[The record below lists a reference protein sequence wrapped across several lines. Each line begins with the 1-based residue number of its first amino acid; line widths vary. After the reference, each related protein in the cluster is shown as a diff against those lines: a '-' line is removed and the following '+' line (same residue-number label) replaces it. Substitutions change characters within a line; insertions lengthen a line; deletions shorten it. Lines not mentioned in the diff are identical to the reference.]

1 MKNLLLKIQSFPE
14 LIRKIILYS
23 VIIILGLGLFNLY
36 IKIVQ
41 KRLMDL
47 QLEKLK
53 EELQL
58 PSLEEELRK
67 YQK

>member
-41 KRLMDL
+41 KRLMGL